1 MRRIAVAGMVGV
13 VALGLVGCG
22 NLTIERTGS
31 AAARETAA
39 ERAASAEQQ
48 RP

>member
-31 AAARETAA
+31 AHSREATVERATAA
-39 ERAASAEQQ
+39 E
-48 RP
+48 

>member
-13 VALGLVGCG
+13 IALGLVGCG

-31 AAARETAA
+31 ADAHRSDS
-39 ERAASAEQQ
+39 ERSAQSQ
-48 RP
+48 

>member
-1 MRRIAVAGMVGV
+1 MRRIAVAGIVGV

-31 AAARETAA
+31 AAAHRS
-39 ERAASAEQQ
+39 ERSAQSE
-48 RP
+48 

>member
-13 VALGLVGCG
+13 IALGLVGCG

-31 AAARETAA
+31 ADAHRNGSQ
-39 ERAASAEQQ
+39 RSALSE
-48 RP
+48 

>member
-31 AAARETAA
+31 AHAREDAA
-39 ERAASAEQQ
+39 ERSAATE
-48 RP
+48 

>member
-31 AAARETAA
+31 AHARESTE
-39 ERAASAEQQ
+39 ERAAATE
-48 RP
+48 